1 MRFSAR
7 TWRSVSDIREDKPR
21 GAFDAKISALRLR
34 CTHFPAG
41 KPPRCR
47 RARWGERKATSSAVG
62 LRQDSAM
69 ACRNRCASLWC
80 GLVNVVEPDA
90 IGNLAGEGGQ
100 PRRSR
105 RGRTFV
111 AVLLPSLAGASAAG
125 LAWAEGVGERIHLD
139 YHSSEGCPDETS
151 FVARIRGRTTAVRF
165 VERGEA
171 ARTFAVTLESGS
183 PASGSVAVTEG
194 ERGEGARR
202 LEADSC
208 EHLADALALIVALA
222 LDPHAL
228 AAPVATPPAAD
239 SGAIFDSGAVSSS
252 KVDLEASTPTP
263 PMDLADAGPPV
274 SFGPPGADAPPP
286 SISMEEAPPSPQRVP
301 SAYQFFVGGDFVLA
315 TGVAPAP
322 LYTGSPY
329 VGWRYTRL
337 SQVGPT
343 VRGSFLHAESNGAS
357 VLGGAALNF
366 SWTLGRIDGCAT
378 VWPRG
383 RVKLNP
389 CARFEAG
396 ALDVT
401 GSTFSSSGVR
411 PLTPNGPWLALGGLG
426 RVEVTL
432 FGPLSFDAEVGA
444 IFPLSAGNFV
454 INPARTTAYKV
465 PYRGLEAGTGLG
477 LSFP

>member
-1 MRFSAR
+1 VIVKSA
-7 TWRSVSDIREDKPR
+7 
-21 GAFDAKISALRLR
+21 ISNL
-34 CTHFPAG
+34 TG
-41 KPPRCR
+41 K
-47 RARWGERKATSSAVG
+47 
-62 LRQDSAM
+62 
-69 ACRNRCASLWC
+69 
-80 GLVNVVEPDA
+80 
-90 IGNLAGEGGQ
+90 GGQ
-100 PRRSR
+100 PRRSPQ
-105 RGRTFV
+105 GRTLV
-111 AVLLPSLAGASAAG
+111 ALLLPPLAAASASG
-125 LAWAEGVGERIHLD
+125 LAWAEGVGEPIYLD
-139 YHSSEGCPDETS
+139 YHSPEGCPDETA
-151 FVARIRGRTTAVRF
+151 FVARIRERTTAARF

-171 ARTFAVTLESGS
+171 ARTFVVSLKTGS
-183 PASGSVAVTEG
+183 PASGSVAVIEG
-194 ERGEGARR
+194 EQGEGARR

-228 AAPVATPPAAD
+228 AAPAAAPPATD
-239 SGAIFDSGAVSSS
+239 SGAIFDSGGVSSS
-252 KVDLEASTPTP
+252 KADLEASTPAP

-274 SFGPPGADAPPP
+274 SFGSPGADAPRAP
-286 SISMEEAPPSPQRVP
+286 SISVEGAPPSPQRVP
-301 SAYQFFVGGDFVLA
+301 SDHHFFVGGDFVLA
-315 TGVAPAP
+315 ANITPAP

-329 VGWRYTRL
+329 VGWRYTRF

-343 VRGSFLHAESNGAS
+343 VRASFLRAESNGAS

-383 RVKLNP
+383 RVKLSP

-401 GSTFSSSGVR
+401 SSTFSSSGVH
-411 PLTPNGPWLALGGLG
+411 PLTPSGPWVALGGLG

-432 FGPLSFDAEVGA
+432 LGPLSFDSEVGA

-454 INPARTTAYKV
+454 INPSRTSAYKV
-465 PYRGLEAGTGLG
+465 PYAGLEAGTGLG